1 MTRRHASGNDMWMTR
16 APPSRKPRSPPSTN
30 TSTASTNIQFTM
42 ETEKD
47 GSLPFLDVLLSHESD
62 GSIRSTVYRKPTH
75 TDRYFNVSHHP
86 LAHKKSAITSL
97 FSRATSLTSSP
108 LDLPKERKHITRALK
123 NNGYPTRFI
132 ERSATHTQA
141 STTSDEPTNEEQK
154 PRATVTIPYIQGLSE
169 PIKRLLE
176 RVKVKVR
183 LRPNKT
189 LRQLLVRPKDKVPM
203 EQRTGVVYSIPCRD
217 CPKTYVGQSGRS
229 LECRVKEHQR
239 AVKYGDTNTS
249 AIAEHA
255 WQEQHNINWP
265 VATILDSNQYLHSRL
280 ILESWHIHQQPDPM
294 NRERGS
300 LPPIYCSLIRNK
312 NKKQ

>member
-1 MTRRHASGNDMWMTR
+1 MATLHASSN
-16 APPSRKPRSPPSTN
+16 A
-30 TSTASTNIQFTM
+30 Q
-42 ETEKD
+42 
-47 GSLPFLDVLLSHESD
+47 L
-62 GSIRSTVYRKPTH
+62 
-75 TDRYFNVSHHP
+75 
-86 LAHKKSAITSL
+86 
-97 FSRATSLTSSP
+97 
-108 LDLPKERKHITRALK
+108 
-123 NNGYPTRFI
+123 
-132 ERSATHTQA
+132 HTQA

-154 PRATVTIPYIQGLSE
+154 LRATVTIPYIQGLSE

-183 LRPNKT
+183 LKPNKT

-265 VATILDSNQYLHSRL
+265 AATILDSNQYLHSRL

>member
-1 MTRRHASGNDMWMTR
+1 MGSPVSVTVANLVMEEVEEIALSTYMYDPAPRFWKRYVDDTCTTIQKASL
-16 APPSRKPRSPPSTN
+16 
-30 TSTASTNIQFTM
+30 TSFHEHLNSINEHMQFTA

-75 TDRYFNVSHHP
+75 TDRYLNFSSHHP

-97 FSRATSLTSSP
+97 FSRATSLTSTP
-108 LDLPKERKHITRALK
+108 LDLPKEHKHITRALR

-141 STTSDEPTNEEQK
+141 STTSDEPTIEEQK
-154 PRATVTIPYIQGLSE
+154 PRATVTIPYIQDLSE
-169 PIKRLLE
+169 PIKRILE
-176 RVKVKVR
+176 RLKVKVR

-189 LRQLLVRPKDKVPM
+189 LHQLLVQPKDKVPM
-203 EQRTGVVYSIPCRD
+203 EQRTGVVYSIPCRY
-217 CPKTYVGQSGRS
+217 CPKTYIGQSGRS
-229 LECRVKEHQR
+229 LECRIKEHQR

-255 WQEQHNINWP
+255 WQEQHYINWP
-265 VATILDSNQYLHSRL
+265 AATILDSN
-280 ILESWHIHQQPDPM
+280 
-294 NRERGS
+294 
-300 LPPIYCSLIRNK
+300 
-312 NKKQ
+312 